1 MLTIGTLTAVQVR
14 YERRLLEDNLL
25 RIAQS
30 GLDVMGDTTREQM
43 PATITELNE
52 ATLDELMFSALR
64 QPEVARAQLQN
75 GATTYQFGV
84 RYFMVLN
91 TDGRVIRSDRGEF
104 TGRTLTEVPLPQ
116 GAQSQVRL
124 ASWSGERVFEAV
136 APITSNAGQRIG
148 YMVMGMA
155 TDATDQISADIIRAS
170 LVIMLVALAAT
181 MALTA
186 LLTRRTLTPL
196 AMLVDLTQSVTRGDL
211 SRRIPEDRW
220 DEIGRLARAFNSM
233 VKGLS
238 ERERMRDLFGR
249 YLSREVS
256 EAVLAGAV
264 RLGGERKVVSVIF
277 ADMRGSTSFAE
288 GQAPEAVMLAL
299 NQYFEIII
307 NATEANGGILARF
320 LGDGALCIFGA
331 PRELADHA
339 DCAVRATLAMRAGLS
354 ELNHWR
360 AGRGLPILRFGIG
373 INSGE
378 VTAGATGSEQRQEY
392 TIIGDAVNLASRI
405 EEQTKQHP
413 GYDILLSEFTHR
425 ALGPRAA
432 HYRCA
437 ELGSFAI
444 RGRSQPVI
452 IFGLLGD
459 VATEAAPPASAIRV
473 EE

>member
-1 MLTIGTLTAVQVR
+1 
-14 YERRLLEDNLL
+14 
-25 RIAQS
+25 
-30 GLDVMGDTTREQM
+30 
-43 PATITELNE
+43 
-52 ATLDELMFSALR
+52 
-64 QPEVARAQLQN
+64 
-75 GATTYQFGV
+75 
-84 RYFMVLN
+84 
-91 TDGRVIRSDRGEF
+91 
-104 TGRTLTEVPLPQ
+104 
-116 GAQSQVRL
+116 
-124 ASWSGERVFEAV
+124 
-136 APITSNAGQRIG
+136 
-148 YMVMGMA
+148 
-155 TDATDQISADIIRAS
+155 
-170 LVIMLVALAAT
+170 
-181 MALTA
+181 
-186 LLTRRTLTPL
+186 
-196 AMLVDLTQSVTRGDL
+196 MLVDLTQSVTRGDL

-220 DEIGRLARAFNSM
+220 DEIGRLARAFNTM

-413 GYDILLSEFTHR
+413 DYDILLSEFTHR
-425 ALGPRAA
+425 ALGPRARR
-432 HYRCA
+432 YRCA

-444 RGRSQPVI
+444 RGRSQPVV

-459 VATEAAPPASAIRV
+459 VAGTQGVPAAPPASAIRA